1 MHPQRRL
8 MPAILAIAS
17 QSENGL
23 QCRELKELPED
34 CPWHWAQGYTPQQV
48 IEQNFA
54 AVGSEMGGFVQYLLG
69 ACVDILVVSFS
80 GRWWLVYDLGDPTR
94 CFVGA
99 EPEPEPHLSE
109 SALAAGWTLPPEMA
123 VFAQIHNG
131 FGVADIEEF
140 ALEMQFF
147 GGHDMLFP
155 AEQWMLPET
164 FWPEGYLE
172 ELYKAQEDAWSAQP
186 DLATQEARLADLL
199 FLMTYADGNGV
210 ALIRGRMDA
219 DGAQV
224 VEWRFEEPQSST
236 CGFFTFL
243 QKKFDGYFLPSAG

>member
-8 MPAILAIAS
+8 MPAILDIAV

-23 QCRELKELPED
+23 QCREFKELPED
-34 CPWHWAQGYTPQQV
+34 CPWFWAQGFTPSQF

-54 AVGSEMGGFVQYLLG
+54 SVRADMGGFLQYLLG
-69 ACVDILVVSFS
+69 ACVDVLVVSFS

-99 EPEPEPHLSE
+99 EPQSEPQLSE
-109 SALAAGWTLPPEMA
+109 HATSAGWTLPPEMA
-123 VFAQIHNG
+123 AFAQIHNG

-140 ALEMQFF
+140 ALDMQFF

-155 AEQWMLPET
+155 AEQWMLPEA

-172 ELYKAQEDAWSAQP
+172 ELYKAQEDAWNAQP
-186 DLATQEARLADLL
+186 HLATQETRLADLL
-199 FLMTYADGNGV
+199 FFMTYADGNGAGLV
-210 ALIRGRMDA
+210 RQSPDA
-219 DGAQV
+219 EESRV
-224 VEWRFEEPQSST
+224 VEWFFEAPQSPPR
-236 CGFFTFL
+236 GFFSFL
-243 QKKFDGYFLPSAG
+243 QKKFDGYFLNTSG